1 MAMKANRQT
10 QSYKLVHWK
19 KPTVQVNVKP
29 STRIRF
35 DKARAKFGVV
45 TAGTLFE
52 AMLSSWE
59 QLNREA
65 QIRIILGAASS
76 EK

>member
-10 QSYKLVHWK
+10 QTYQPVRWK

-52 AMLSSWE
+52 AMLSNWE
-59 QLNREA
+59 QLNRET
-65 QIRIILGAASS
+65 QIRIILGAAFGD
-76 EK
+76 K